1 MNADASS
8 IAKIQ
13 EVIEAL
19 LAPGGCPWDRK
30 QTPESMCDYLV
41 EETYELVAAVR
52 AGNADET
59 CEELGDVLFILL
71 FEAELARRAGK
82 FDLTDVV
89 ARNAA
94 KMIRRHPHVF
104 GDTVVKSQDELLR
117 NWERIKRGEKAADG
131 KAHSV
136 FESLPEGLPPLL
148 KAYRVHSKA
157 ARQGFTWTTDDD
169 ARAQFEAEMRE
180 FDDACGEGDERR
192 MEEEFGDALFTLVE
206 LGRRRGVKANAALD
220 FANIKF
226 LARYRRMEELAR
238 TRGLDLPEMDLAG
251 KNRLWDEA
259 KTQLAAEGALTLRP
273 AGDADGEAA
282 D

>member
-1 MNADASS
+1 MNADACS

-19 LAPGGCPWDRK
+19 LAPDGCPWDRK
-30 QTPESMCDYLV
+30 QTPQSMCDYLV
-41 EETYELVAAVR
+41 EEAYELVSALR
-52 AGNADET
+52 ADNADET

-71 FEAELARRAGK
+71 FEAELARRAGH

-104 GDTVVKSQDELLR
+104 GDTVVKNQEELLR

-148 KAYRVHSKA
+148 KAYRIHSKA
-157 ARQGFTWTTDDD
+157 ARQGFTWERDED
-169 ARAQFEAEMRE
+169 ARAQFDAELRE
-180 FDDACGEGDERR
+180 FEEACRADDGKR

-220 FANIKF
+220 YANIKF
-226 LARYRRMEELAR
+226 LTRYKRMEELAR
-238 TRGLDLPEMDLAG
+238 SRGLDLPEMSLAD
-251 KNRLWDEA
+251 KNRLWDEVKA
-259 KTQLAAEGALTLRP
+259 QLAAEPQPERP
-273 AGDADGEAA
+273 APDGAA
-282 D
+282 DD